1 MKIIRM
7 KQMAALA
14 LSSITTVVI
23 GISAVLMV
31 VMWQGDSDMPVVT
44 GMQDDYDGE
53 QPSGSRHSGSKY
65 MLQNPEEQLEENI
78 TSAVIDETDTQKSNR
93 LEDIMG
99 VLSSETLET
108 E

>member
-1 MKIIRM
+1 MKKIRI
-7 KQMAALA
+7 KQTVALV

-23 GISAVLMV
+23 GISAILMV
-31 VMWQGDSDMPVVT
+31 GMWQEDSNMLAMTV
-44 GMQDDYDGE
+44 MQEDYDSE
-53 QPSGSRHSGSKY
+53 QPSGSRHSGPKY